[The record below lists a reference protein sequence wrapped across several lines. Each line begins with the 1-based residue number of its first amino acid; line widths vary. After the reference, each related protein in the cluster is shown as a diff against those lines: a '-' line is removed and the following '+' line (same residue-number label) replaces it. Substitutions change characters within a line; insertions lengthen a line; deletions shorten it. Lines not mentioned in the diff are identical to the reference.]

1 MKMKMTVEVAKKLC
15 KFKWQTREYKN
26 QFNSI
31 QLISIPLNSAK
42 LEETRLAQK
51 LRVKPNGVNI
61 VGLAIGV
68 KVTQED
74 LLTKVCPI
82 FSAS

>member
-1 MKMKMTVEVAKKLC
+1 MKMTVEVAKKLC
-15 KFKWQTREYKN
+15 KFKWQTSEN
-26 QFNSI
+26 QTQFNSSN
-31 QLISIPLNSAK
+31 LFHSAK